1 MIFVIVVPWQWKLS
15 DLRIKRVV
23 RLYGRQTPDPPKLL
37 NGIEIFL
44 DKLTKVISIVLP
56 SNYF

>member
-15 DLRIKRVV
+15 DLGIKRVV

-37 NGIEIFL
+37 NGIEIFS
-44 DKLTKVISIVLP
+44 DKLTKVI
-56 SNYF
+56 